1 MNKMIKRALDK
12 IDQLDPR
19 LVANMIRKQ
28 LAETELYESVLDS
41 LSDGIILMDGKHK
54 VVYVNSVARMLLPMR
69 RSRSYDDVR
78 VDELISDPDV
88 VNYLQESWESGEEN
102 APSNEFHFQRGDSTR
117 TIALTLSSFK
127 GAGEAAKQNG
137 GIYDLLLVS
146 DVTERKRAESRLRRS
161 ESLASMTTMAA
172 GVAHE
177 IKNPLASIGIHLQLL
192 RKAFERKG
200 QLTLDDASRYI
211 DVIDEEINRLNGI
224 VVDFLFAV
232 RPMDVHLRLQNIN
245 RLLGELCDFV
255 RPEYESHG
263 MSVHMDLGSI
273 PKIQL
278 DENLMKQA
286 LLNIINNAMA
296 AMEPGGILTVST
308 RLDGNH
314 VLVKITDSGHGI
326 SDETLAKIFEPY
338 FTTKASGTGLGLTVV
353 YKVIKEHEGDIS
365 VTSKVGV
372 GTCFTISLPVP
383 KGEWLALETEDNV
396 KDIKLNAE
404 EIDNEADDTD
414 S

>member
-1 MNKMIKRALDK
+1 MSRLIKRALNK

-19 LVANMIRKQ
+19 LVANMIKKQ
-28 LAETELYESVLDS
+28 LAETEMYESVLDS
-41 LSDGIILMDGKHK
+41 LRDGIILTESNHK
-54 VVYVNSVARMLLPMR
+54 LVYVNSVAKMLIPMR
-69 RSRSYDDVR
+69 RPRTYDDVR
-78 VDELISDPDV
+78 IDELISDPDIV
-88 VNYLQESWESGEEN
+88 AYLRECWELGQEESS
-102 APSNEFHFQRGDSTR
+102 SNEFHFQRGDTTH
-117 TIALTLSSFK
+117 TITVTLSSFK
-127 GAGEAAKQNG
+127 TAGEAPRQND
-137 GIYDLLLVS
+137 GIYELVLVT
-146 DVTERKRAESRLRRS
+146 DITERKRAESRLRRS

-200 QLTLDDASRYI
+200 ELTLQDSARYI

-245 RLLGELCDFV
+245 RLIGELCDFV

-263 MSVHMDLGSI
+263 MSVLMDLGSI
-273 PKIQL
+273 PKVQL

-296 AMEPGGILTVST
+296 AMDEGGILTVVT

-314 VLVKITDSGHGI
+314 VIIKIADSGHGI
-326 SDETLAKIFEPY
+326 SEEMLGKIFEPY
-338 FTTKASGTGLGLTVV
+338 FTTKATGTGLGLTVV
-353 YKVIKEHEGDIS
+353 YKVVKEHEGDIS
-365 VTSKVGV
+365 VVSKIGE

-383 KGEWLALETEDNV
+383 KGEWLALENEDNT

-404 EIDNEADDTD
+404 EIDHEADDID
-414 S
+414 R

>member
-1 MNKMIKRALDK
+1 MSRLIKRALNK

-19 LVANMIRKQ
+19 LVANMIKKQ
-28 LAETELYESVLDS
+28 LAETEMYESVLDS
-41 LSDGIILMDGKHK
+41 LRDGIILTESNHK
-54 VVYVNSVARMLLPMR
+54 LVYVNSVAKMLIPMR
-69 RSRSYDDVR
+69 RPRTYDDVR
-78 VDELISDPDV
+78 IDELISDPDIV
-88 VNYLQESWESGEEN
+88 AYLRECWELGQEESS
-102 APSNEFHFQRGDSTR
+102 SNEFHFQRGDTTH
-117 TIALTLSSFK
+117 TITVTLSSFK
-127 GAGEAAKQNG
+127 TAGEAPRQNDR
-137 GIYDLLLVS
+137 IYELVLVT
-146 DVTERKRAESRLRRS
+146 DITERKRAESRLRRS

-200 QLTLDDASRYI
+200 ELTLQDSARYI

-245 RLLGELCDFV
+245 RLIGELCDFV

-263 MSVHMDLGSI
+263 MSVLMDLGSI
-273 PKIQL
+273 PKVQL

-296 AMEPGGILTVST
+296 AMDEGGILTVVT

-314 VLVKITDSGHGI
+314 VIIKIADSGHGI
-326 SDETLAKIFEPY
+326 SEEMLGKIFEPY
-338 FTTKASGTGLGLTVV
+338 FTTKATGTGLGLTVV
-353 YKVIKEHEGDIS
+353 YKVVKEHEGDIS
-365 VTSKVGV
+365 VVSKIGE

-383 KGEWLALETEDNV
+383 KGEWLALENEDNT

-404 EIDNEADDTD
+404 EIDHEADDID
-414 S
+414 R

>member
-1 MNKMIKRALDK
+1 MKRALEK

-19 LVANMIRKQ
+19 LVAGMIRKQ
-28 LAETELYESVLDS
+28 LAETELYETVLDS
-41 LSDGIILMDGKHK
+41 LRDGIILIDASHRL
-54 VVYVNSVARMLLPMR
+54 VYANSVSRMLIPLR
-69 RSRSYDDVR
+69 RARAREDERIDD
-78 VDELISDPDV
+78 LITDPDV
-88 VNYLQESWESGEEN
+88 VNYLRECWTLGEEHT
-102 APSNEFHFQRGDSTR
+102 ASNEFHFQRGDTTR
-117 TIALTLSSFK
+117 TVTITLSSFK
-127 GAGEAAKQNG
+127 SSGEGTKNG
-137 GIYDLLLVS
+137 GEVYELMLIS

-200 QLTLDDASRYI
+200 QLSLDDASRYV

-245 RLLGELCDFV
+245 RLLEELCDFV
-255 RPEYESHG
+255 SPEYESHG
-263 MSVHMDLGSI
+263 MSVVRDLGSL
-273 PKIQL
+273 PKVQL

-286 LLNIINNAMA
+286 LLNILNNALA
-296 AMEPGGILTVST
+296 AMKSGGILTVST

-314 VLVKITDSGHGI
+314 VLIKISDTGHGI
-326 SDETLAKIFEPY
+326 PEDTLSKIFEPY
-338 FTTKASGTGLGLTVV
+338 FTTKATGTGLGLTVV
-353 YKVIKEHEGDIS
+353 YKVIKEHGGDIS
-365 VTSKVGV
+365 VSSQVDV

-383 KGEWLALETEDNV
+383 KGEWLALENKEGS
-396 KDIKLNAE
+396 KDITLNAE
-404 EIDNEADDTD
+404 EIDHEADDTD
-414 S
+414 R